1 MISVSTEPEKS
12 LYVPKL
18 AEVLK
23 VEPLAE
29 KEKLFQLRLKDG
41 SRLNHKPGQF
51 VEVSVLGIGEAPI
64 SISSSPTRDDRFEL
78 VVRTVGNVTR
88 ALHRLQPKD
97 MVGIRGPFG
106 NGYPVSELLGRSL
119 LFVAG
124 GIGLC
129 PLRSMIQYAVDNRE
143 QFGRIIIL
151 YGCRQPAEQLFR
163 GELDKWRQRQDID
176 ILESVDR
183 CPVDVA
189 WSGSVGVIT
198 TLFPRVNIDP
208 KHTTALVVGPPVMY
222 RYVIA
227 ECLKKGIA
235 KNQILLSLERRMKCG
250 MGFCGHCQINNL
262 YVCLDGPVFSYAK
275 LSKLKETEL

>member
-1 MISVSTEPEKS
+1 MSVSTELEKS

-23 VEPLAE
+23 VESLAE

-64 SISSSPTRDDRFEL
+64 SISSSPTRDDLFEL

-97 MVGIRGPFG
+97 IVGIRGPFG

-163 GELDKWRQRQDID
+163 EELDKWRQQQDID

-198 TLFPRVNIDP
+198 ALFPRVNIDP
-208 KHTTALVVGPPVMY
+208 NHTTALVVGPPVMY

-275 LSKLKETEL
+275 LSELKETEV